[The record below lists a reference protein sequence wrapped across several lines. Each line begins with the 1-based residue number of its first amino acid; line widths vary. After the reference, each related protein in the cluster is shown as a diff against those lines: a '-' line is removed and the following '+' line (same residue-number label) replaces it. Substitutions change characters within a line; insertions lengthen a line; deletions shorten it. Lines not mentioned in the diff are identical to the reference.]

1 MDLEVKHDVQNQKFF
16 ILIEGK
22 EAYLRYIISDNNS
35 MNMIKTYVP
44 PELRNKGIAAEVVL
58 KGMQYARENNLTV
71 IPSCSYVDTFLKRH
85 KEYKDLVRNV

>member
-1 MDLEVKHDVQNQKFF
+1 MDLEVNHDAQNQKFF

-22 EAYLRYIISDNNS
+22 EAYLRYIIGNNNS

-58 KGMQYARENNLTV
+58 KGMHYARENNLNV
-71 IPSCSYVDTFLKRH
+71 IPTCSYVETFLKRH
-85 KEYKDLVRNV
+85 KEFRDLVIDV

>member
-58 KGMQYARENNLTV
+58 KAMQYARENNLKV